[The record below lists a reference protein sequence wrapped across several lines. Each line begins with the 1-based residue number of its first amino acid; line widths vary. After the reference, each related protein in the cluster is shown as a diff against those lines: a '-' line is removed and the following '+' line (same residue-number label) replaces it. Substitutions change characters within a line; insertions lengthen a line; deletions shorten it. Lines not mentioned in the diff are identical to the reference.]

1 MGIITVTKLIV
12 QEKLRTIMEN
22 IWSFEHN

>member
-12 QEKLRTIMEN
+12 QEKLSTIMEN